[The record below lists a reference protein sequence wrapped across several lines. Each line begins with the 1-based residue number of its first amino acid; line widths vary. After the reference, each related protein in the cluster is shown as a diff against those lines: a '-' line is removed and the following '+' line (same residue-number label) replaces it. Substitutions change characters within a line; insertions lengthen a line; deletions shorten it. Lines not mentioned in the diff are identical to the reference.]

1 MKIPNDG
8 RATIFIDID
17 RTIVDDKGIP
27 FLGAVECIK
36 KLSEKVNIY
45 IWSAGGFFYA
55 NAITEKLGLSD
66 FVCGAMSKPNYT
78 IDDLYVDLD
87 FSQSMYP
94 DWKFIESFE
103 KELEG
108 KFIRDINLL

>member
-1 MKIPNDG
+1 MKTPNDR
-8 RATIFIDID
+8 RATFFIDID

-27 FLGAVECIK
+27 YPNAVECIK

-66 FVCGAMSKPNYT
+66 FICGAIPKPNYT
-78 IDDLYVDLD
+78 IDDLYIDLD
-87 FSQSMYP
+87 FSQSICP
-94 DWKFIESFE
+94 DWKFIELFE
-103 KELEG
+103 KQLEG
-108 KFIRDINLL
+108 KYTQDIDLL